1 MVTKYV
7 EVKSSVVEVARESY
21 KHVGNMI
28 TAYNEQ
34 KWWRLLAL
42 IIFSGAMGAFL
53 IFAKPLL
60 AAYLLK
66 CFTGIGWL
74 PLPFCKGAASCVT
87 KGIITQLRNIVKKW
101 ILKIDR

>member
-1 MVTKYV
+1 MDTRHDEAKEQGT
-7 EVKSSVVEVARESY
+7 EVLGEIG
-21 KHVGNMI
+21 KHTGNI
-28 TAYNEQ
+28 CTAYNEK

-42 IIFSGAMGAFL
+42 IIFSVVMVAFL

-74 PLPFCKGAASCVT
+74 PLPVCKGAASCVT
-87 KGIITQLRNIVKKW
+87 KGIITQLRNIVKRW